1 MAEFLSPT
9 WIQELDRAVRA
20 SAGVCALAPIV
31 IEQVVSG
38 VPGRGEVRYR
48 IRVGADGAARVE
60 ESAVP
65 TGSPSDAPSD
75 SPSDV
80 VGRPDVRLTTDYGTA
95 VAISRGTENAQI
107 ALAHGRLRLGGDVE
121 ALVRQA
127 VGLAALD
134 DATAAL
140 RGSTTYPSP

>member
-20 SAGVCALAPIV
+20 SAGVSALAPIV

-60 ESAVP
+60 ELGASTDAVS
-65 TGSPSDAPSD
+65 GVSGAGLDA
-75 SPSDV
+75 
-80 VGRPDVRLTTDYGTA
+80 RPDVRLTTDYGTA
-95 VAISRGTENAQI
+95 VAISRGTENAEI
-107 ALAHGRLRLGGDVE
+107 ALSHGRLRLGGDVD
-121 ALVRQA
+121 ALVRRA
-127 VGLAALD
+127 EGLAALD

-140 RGSTTYPSP
+140 RGATTYPSP